1 MKVKLK
7 APIFNAAG
15 LFKKGDLLD
24 VEEKD
29 FDASIM
35 EAAPEPEPGKNSGM
49 IETTKKAPAKTTAG
63 RKKKEA

>member
-7 APIFNAAG
+7 APIYNAAG
-15 LFKKGDLLD
+15 LFKKGDVVE

-35 EAAPEPEPGKNSGM
+35 EAAADDPEATTEP
-49 IETTKKAPAKTTAG
+49 KKAPAKTTAR
-63 RKKKEA
+63 RKKKA

>member
-7 APIFNAAG
+7 APIYNAAG
-15 LFKKGDLLD
+15 LFKKGDVID

-29 FDASIM
+29 FDATLM
-35 EAAPEPEPGKNSGM
+35 QPAEDAA
-49 IETTKKAPAKTTAG
+49 TKKEEPAKKTAG